1 MKKIAAFA
9 LIALTGCAGVDHVG
23 PEVPLPAAARQAVAQ
38 AVANTMKDPNSAEF
52 RDWHA
57 FQSQKGLLVCG
68 EVNAKNG
75 YGGYV
80 GFTHFVAHAAADG
93 RLLSSPAFASDGS
106 RPDVMIDSIWRQYYP
121 GCYTGNGK
129 G

>member
-1 MKKIAAFA
+1 MKRLAVLG

-23 PEVPLPAAARQAVAQ
+23 PKVPLPAAARQTVAR

-80 GFTHFVAHAAADG
+80 GFTHFVAHASPGG
-93 RLLSSPAFASDGS
+93 RLLSPPALASSGS
-106 RPDVMIDSIWRQYYP
+106 GPDALMDSIWRQYYP
-121 GCYTGNGK
+121 GCYVQSGAS
-129 G
+129 